1 MTLAGRAIDALE
13 RLRIP
18 QGRLAGEPL
27 RLAGF
32 QRRFIEGA
40 LSLDVSVA
48 ALSVGRG
55 NGKTGLAAGLAVTHL
70 VGEWGGQ
77 PQREVTIAARTRDQG
92 AVAFGFCR
100 SFIEAMPELDG
111 RVTVRKSPLL
121 EIELDADDGP
131 HLLKVVPSTGKAVLG
146 GASTLAILDER
157 AAWMASRGAELEA
170 ALLTSLG
177 KRGGRAIIISTSA
190 PDDGNDFSRWL
201 DSPPSGTYVQ
211 EHRAPE
217 GLTADDWPSLLEANP
232 GSPEGIGATKEWLI
246 SAARQAMERGGA
258 ALAHFRNL
266 HRNERVNTES
276 RGVLIDADAWLP
288 CEVDV
293 LPERAGEVV
302 IGLDLGGA
310 ASMTASSF
318 FWPATGRLE
327 VLAWFPGSPSLA
339 VRGVNDG
346 VGRRYLEM
354 AERGELRTLGDR
366 TVPWRAWIGQVLDHV
381 AGEPVVAI
389 LADRFK
395 AAELGEALD
404 GAGCRVP
411 VTWRGFGWRDG
422 AADVEGFRRMVYD
435 RRVAAPRS
443 LLLRHALADSVV
455 LLDPAAN
462 AKLAK
467 GRALG
472 RIDAAA
478 ATILAVA
485 EGERRMMRA
494 ARKVRAP
501 RWA

>member
-1 MTLAGRAIDALE
+1 MSLAGQAIDAIE
-13 RLRIP
+13 RLRVP
-18 QGRLAGEPL
+18 QGPLAGEPV

-32 QRRFIEGA
+32 QRRFVEGA
-40 LSLDVSVA
+40 LADGVSVG

-55 NGKTGLAAGLAVTHL
+55 NGKTALSAGLATTHL
-70 VGEWGGQ
+70 VGEWGAQ

-92 AVAFGFCR
+92 AVAFNFCR
-100 SFIEAMPELDG
+100 SFIEALDLPG
-111 RVTVRKSPLL
+111 KVTIRKSPLL
-121 EIELDADDGP
+121 EIELDAPDGP

-201 DSPPSGTYVQ
+201 DTPPSGTYVQ
-211 EHRAPE
+211 EHRAAE
-217 GLTADDWPSLLEANP
+217 GLPADDWPSLLDANP
-232 GSPEGIGATKEWLI
+232 GSPEGIGATREWLLA
-246 SAARQAMERGGA
+246 AARQAMERGGA

-276 RGVLIDADAWLP
+276 RGALIDIDAWLP
-288 CEVDV
+288 CEIDAQ
-293 LPERAGEVV
+293 PARAGEVL

-310 ASMTASSF
+310 ASMTAAAF

-339 VRGVNDG
+339 IRGVNDG

-354 AERGELRTLGDR
+354 ADLGELRTLGER
-366 TVPWRAWIGQVLDHV
+366 TVPFKAWIGEVLAHV
-381 AGEPVVAI
+381 AGEPIGAI

-395 AAELGEALD
+395 AAELGDALD
-404 GAGCRVP
+404 AAGCRVP
-411 VTWRGFGWRDG
+411 VIWRGFGWRDG

-435 RRVAAPRS
+435 RRIAAARS

-455 LLDPAAN
+455 LLDPAGN

-485 EGERRMMRA
+485 EGERRA
-494 ARKVRAP
+494 ARVARPVRAP